1 MHRLAPHV
9 FRGRSFLFN
18 KYFPEDLQEIMLVI
32 FKLSTHV
39 NEKPTVKIS
48 EIGDPRVKRACF
60 IMVDN
65 WRDSNI
71 VDCHVNDESFQDIVK
86 FIEI

>member
-1 MHRLAPHV
+1 
-9 FRGRSFLFN
+9 
-18 KYFPEDLQEIMLVI
+18 MLVI

-86 FIEI
+86 FIEIWNIRINIWLDACSKGFLLGCVIVMS